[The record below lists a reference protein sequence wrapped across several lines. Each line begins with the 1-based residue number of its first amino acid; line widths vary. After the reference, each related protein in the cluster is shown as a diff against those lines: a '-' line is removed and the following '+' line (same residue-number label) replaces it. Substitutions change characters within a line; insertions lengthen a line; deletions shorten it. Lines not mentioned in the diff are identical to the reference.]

1 MTDGPARAASPGA
14 PDTTRPSRPPRT
26 REGRGKR
33 GLQAQR
39 APDYVLV
46 GHICADILPDGTAVL
61 GGTAL
66 YSALTVAAL
75 GWRVGV
81 LTRGRYAVTIDGVAI
96 PDLDVFSDR
105 VQVIVQDA
113 EWPTFF
119 VNEYAGGRRNQQ
131 ITRWAGPIDLRGLPP
146 HWRNT
151 RVLHLGPIAQE
162 IDLRQTSGLQPRFL
176 GVTPQ
181 GWMRDWP
188 RGTGGKVQM
197 HHLRLPREFVSTIDG
212 IVVNDE
218 EFVFSRDT
226 IEAVGRD
233 GYGVVTI
240 GVNGAH
246 LYSPDGLIVSPGFDV
261 PVVDPTG
268 AGDTFTAAFFYRI
281 ADPSISAQSALQ
293 FANAAA
299 GLSLGGIGASA
310 VPSRAAI
317 RRLIDEVAAS
327 GR

>member
-1 MTDGPARAASPGA
+1 MTDDPASPGTLDRKEA
-14 PDTTRPSRPPRT
+14 GRPQRV
-26 REGRGKR
+26 RGGQPKR

-81 LTRGRYAVTIDGVAI
+81 LTRGRYGVTIDGVAI
-96 PDLDVFSDR
+96 PDLGVFSDR

-119 VNEYAGGRRNQQ
+119 VNEYVGGRRNQQ

-146 HWRNT
+146 HWHSP

-162 IDLRQTSGLQPRFL
+162 IDVRQAAGLQPRFL

-188 RGTGGKVQM
+188 RATGGRVQM
-197 HHLRLPREFVSTIDG
+197 HHLRLPKEFLSTIDG

-218 EFVFSRDT
+218 ELVHSRDS
-226 IEAVGRD
+226 IEMIGRT
-233 GYGVVTI
+233 GYGVVTLGI
-240 GVNGAH
+240 SGAQ
-246 LYSPDGLIVSPGFDV
+246 LYSPGGMIEVPAFDV
-261 PVVDPTG
+261 PVFDPTG
-268 AGDTFTAAFFYRI
+268 AGDVFTAAFFYRI
-281 ADPSISAQSALQ
+281 ADPSVTAEAALN

-299 GLSLGGIGASA
+299 GLSLAGVGASV

-317 RRLIDEVAAS
+317 KRLIDQVAS
-327 GR
+327 QR

>member
-1 MTDGPARAASPGA
+1 MTDGPARPASSGS
-14 PDTTRPSRPPRT
+14 PDREPSGNQPRA
-26 REGRGKR
+26 RDGRGKQ
-33 GLQAQR
+33 GLQSQR

-81 LTRGRYAVTIDGVAI
+81 LTRGRYGVTIGGVAV
-96 PDLDVFSDR
+96 PNLDVLGDR

-119 VNEYAGGRRNQQ
+119 VNEYQGGRRTQQ

-146 HWRNT
+146 HWRNA
-151 RVLHLGPIAQE
+151 RVIHLGPIAQE
-162 IDLRQTSGLQPRFL
+162 IDVRQVTGLAPRFL

-188 RGTGGKVQM
+188 RGPGGKVTM
-197 HHLRLPREFVSTIDG
+197 HHLRLPREVVSTIDG

-218 EFVFSRDT
+218 EFVYSRDT
-226 IEAVGRD
+226 IEQIGRN

-240 GVNGAH
+240 GINGAR
-246 LYSPDGLIVSPGFDV
+246 LYSPAGVIDSPGFDV
-261 PVVDPTG
+261 PVVDLTG

-281 ADPSISAQSALQ
+281 TDPNVSPDSALE

-317 RRLIDEVAAS
+317 KRLVDQVAS
-327 GR
+327 ER